1 MMILMHTMVI
11 VKKEK
16 NMKNKL
22 FKILCIASV
31 SMLVLTGCK
40 SVIPN
45 ILTEQNS
52 EVLSEKISAAVED
65 QSQETFETELSTEEQ
80 SSEQKDEITAEFLV
94 NNIRNIKID
103 YADVETKLSLSIKD
117 PKTNELHKSVIDTKM
132 KTDKEWAYSTTSMNL
147 EGQTINSEQWIDY
160 INHKTYTKMPNIS
173 DWMEQ
178 DIDEEIAF
186 TGIDS
191 TLTYDVLSDVILTEE
206 DNYYKVSGKL
216 TSGNIKDVLQ
226 KQGKDPGA
234 DVNFNAEIWF
244 VKDTYILEYIKYT
257 AEDNT
262 KIDGMEVEEYY
273 IECIYNELAT
283 DKTLPPPDFS

>member
-1 MMILMHTMVI
+1 
-11 VKKEK
+11 
-16 NMKNKL
+16 MKNKL

-65 QSQETFETELSTEEQ
+65 QSQETFEAELSTEEQ

-94 NNIRNIKID
+94 NNIQNIKID

-206 DNYYKVSGKL
+206 DNYYKVFGKL

-226 KQGKDPGA
+226 KQGKDPGT

-244 VKDTYILEYIKYT
+244 AKDTCLNILNIQQ
-257 AEDNT
+257 
-262 KIDGMEVEEYY
+262 KI
-273 IECIYNELAT
+273 IQ
-283 DKTLPPPDFS
+283 K